1 MVLRQPALALTLAML
16 ARIVSTAG
24 TAQKKVES
32 AASVSEQLGHAQ
44 VIEDSTYERE
54 ILASCAALLVGSV

>member
-1 MVLRQPALALTLAML
+1 MVLQQPALALTLAML

-32 AASVSEQLGHAQ
+32 AACANRVLVVEISVNGKLWWTLRPPDWRLHRDA
-44 VIEDSTYERE
+44 I
-54 ILASCAALLVGSV
+54 